1 MSADN
6 KWKQF
11 LLYQRDFPFENPIS
25 IAYFPFF
32 KYNILRNGKNYVY
45 SKELKIEMIEKV
57 LLQKYSIN
65 SVSLEYGFRVP
76 DY

>member
-32 KYNILRNGKNYVY
+32 KYMDTISYEMVKIMFIQKN
-45 SKELKIEMIEKV
+45 
-57 LLQKYSIN
+57 
-65 SVSLEYGFRVP
+65 
-76 DY
+76 